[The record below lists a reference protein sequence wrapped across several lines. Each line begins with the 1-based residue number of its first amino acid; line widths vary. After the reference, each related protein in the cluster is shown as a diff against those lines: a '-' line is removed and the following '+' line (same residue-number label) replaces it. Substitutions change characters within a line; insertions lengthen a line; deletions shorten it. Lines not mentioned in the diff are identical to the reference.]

1 MALQYRIIRC
11 ALVEKTYN
19 GLWHGLIIPV
29 FTLPPPPHEVKEP
42 VTGVKTFLKT
52 LGREELE
59 FVVSQS
65 NAGNFAEEWL
75 DQWQIQRL
83 VQSLTYYS
91 SPFQPFNHCALFKS
105 FKPSDAQTIRL

>member
-1 MALQYRIIRC
+1 MPSRTGLA
-11 ALVEKTYN
+11 N

-105 FKPSDAQTIRL
+105 FKPSDGQTMMLQIP